1 MFVKHKC
8 PRQRPISMMAKVTRT
23 NTLIPVQ
30 RSCHKECSC
39 AILKLENWLFCY
51 VFFLNVKLMSRS
63 RGLVPPKWS
72 YISQGVFMWNIKT
85 WGLTVQ
91 KLFAMLKFSEN
102 RSNSKVKGKKCW
114 YPQKDLV
121 TKNTYVKYQISG
133 SHCPKAFC
141 KVKLSFQ
148 KNKVKLQ
155 GQGLRVKNVC
165 THRKVLSQ
173 KYSCEISKLCL
184 SLFKSYWQ
192 NKSFQKVS

>member
-1 MFVKHKC
+1 MLLCNIKARK
-8 PRQRPISMMAKVTRT
+8 
-23 NTLIPVQ
+23 LI
-30 RSCHKECSC
+30 
-39 AILKLENWLFCY
+39 ILLC
-51 VFFLNVKLMSRS
+51 FFLNVKLMSRS
-63 RGLVPPKWS
+63 KGLVPPKWS

-133 SHCPKAFC
+133 SHCSKAFC

-173 KYSCEISKLCL
+173 KYSCEISKLWL